1 VAVSLLI
8 FGLRLLN
15 GDAKDRSE
23 VPGHERNNV
32 IIARIAQTATDAQ
45 RRDLMRL
52 LVALD
57 LTSKPEFHR

>member
-1 VAVSLLI
+1 MFI
-8 FGLRLLN
+8 FGLRLLI
-15 GDAKDRSE
+15 GDAKHRSE

-32 IIARIAQTATDAQ
+32 IIVRFAQTAADKQ

-57 LTSKPEFHR
+57 LNRKPEIHR